1 MNYEPFKLYLLNNEN
16 NISKIISYSTQEGD
30 DYDEQLQQ
38 EGVTIESQ
46 KINIYKDDVIENA
59 KFKLVSQL
67 SDNNIENYYFFVKRK
82 FRINVRELLN
92 NNKRSDGYIS
102 RNTLITILR
111 NLNLP
116 DFDSEFHSQN
126 EHLIEDV
133 NEKLGEFVSISVNI
147 PIGLDYNINRPEY
160 VVNPLENTFNYSYL
174 SVDEKNSDLL
184 FECGNFE
191 ENIIYCIHIEEY
203 FKYIQDNAMLSLEDT
218 MNIYFK
224 SLHSKK
230 IFSASGLQKYE
241 EKLVDKYQLY
251 NELVDA
257 HVIFHENNITKWL
270 IIFA

>member
-1 MNYEPFKLYLLNNEN
+1 MVFLAYFLIHY
-16 NISKIISYSTQEGD
+16 SKQGD

-126 EHLIEDV
+126 EHL
-133 NEKLGEFVSISVNI
+133 
-147 PIGLDYNINRPEY
+147 
-160 VVNPLENTFNYSYL
+160 
-174 SVDEKNSDLL
+174 
-184 FECGNFE
+184 
-191 ENIIYCIHIEEY
+191 
-203 FKYIQDNAMLSLEDT
+203 
-218 MNIYFK
+218 
-224 SLHSKK
+224 SKM
-230 IFSASGLQKYE
+230 
-241 EKLVDKYQLY
+241 
-251 NELVDA
+251 
-257 HVIFHENNITKWL
+257 
-270 IIFA
+270 